1 MGRTKGSKNKRKK
14 SNGYQSKNITSI
26 IVTFLGIFLGF
37 IIYASAEGV
46 FSQYISNLFGG
57 LFGMAKYIVPV
68 AIVAIG
74 IYGILNGKEY
84 IKGKMI
90 QITFLTIIISSFF
103 SWYNYTYS
111 DQVSFGEN
119 LAKYYENGMSLADG
133 GLIGGLLI
141 TPIWQ
146 AFGQI
151 PSLIILIALTTIF
164 VVLVTGIKIETI
176 FVFVKEAVLDLC
188 YMIRD
193 SFAAKNEKTAKRY
206 NSKHQDEE
214 DYPEQVEFDFEED
227 DEDEVEEE
235 EFEEELVE
243 QDDEQEEEFED
254 DEEFEQVDEELERK
268 KKEAQEKLARS
279 GLFKTRTKQEIKQ
292 EQEDDTIEELDLT
305 HNELENID
313 DYVMPDIKLLNGGGK
328 KGKTNSQ
335 AMKETAQKLQM
346 TLRSFGVKAKVINVS
361 KGPSVTRY
369 ELQPDVGVKVSQI
382 VNLSDDIALNLAASS
397 LRIEA
402 PIPGKAAIGIEIP
415 NDTKD
420 MITLREMLETKEFKN
435 AKSKLS
441 YALGRDIS
449 GAPVISNIAEMPHM
463 LISGA
468 TGSGKS
474 VCVNTI
480 IMSILY
486 KAKPNEVKFLM
497 IDPKVVELGI
507 YNGIPHLLIP
517 VVTDPKKAAGA
528 LNWAV
533 QEMVL
538 RYNLFAQK
546 GVKDLK
552 GYNELLESENED
564 GVLPQIVIIID
575 ELADLMMV
583 AKHDVEDAICRLAQM
598 ARAAGMYLIIATQRP
613 SVDVITG
620 IIKANIP
627 SRIAFSVSSQI
638 DSRTIIDTAG
648 AEKLLG
654 KGDMLY
660 YPNSLPKPVRLQGP
674 FVSEAE
680 IEKVVEFIKENCSA
694 NYDENIIDKIENS
707 GTEKPSEVEEDD
719 DVDSLLMTAIDMVV
733 EYGQAST
740 SMLQRRLKVGYA
752 RAGRIIDQMES
763 RGIISG
769 YDGSKPR
776 QVLISKE
783 ELQQLK
789 MGNNITIDEV
799 EENFEEDD
807 DENRI
812 TTGVVDGD
820 YE

>member
-1 MGRTKGSKNKRKK
+1 MGRTKGSKNKGKRTKQYE
-14 SNGYQSKNITSI
+14 SRNITSI
-26 IVTFLGIFLGF
+26 VFAFLGVFLGV
-37 IIYASAEGV
+37 IIYFSAEGM
-46 FSQYISNLFGG
+46 FSQYISNVFGG
-57 LFGMAKYIVPV
+57 LFGIGKYVVPV
-68 AIVAIG
+68 AVLAIG
-74 IYGILNGKEY
+74 IYGIFNGKEV
-84 IKGKMI
+84 IKSKLI
-90 QITFLTIIISSFF
+90 QITVITLIISSFF
-103 SWYNYTYS
+103 SWIHYPYS
-111 DQVSFGEN
+111 VDVSFGEN
-119 LAKYYENGMSLADG
+119 ISKYYENGVSLIDG
-133 GLIGGLLI
+133 GVLGGLVI
-141 TPIWQ
+141 TPLWQ

-151 PSLIILIALTTIF
+151 PALIILIALTTIF
-164 VVLVTGIKIETI
+164 AILVTGVRVESILC
-176 FVFVKEAVLDLC
+176 FVKDAVVDLWNMIKDAVLNKNDKRRLQLEQAKDDASELDFDLE
-188 YMIRD
+188 
-193 SFAAKNEKTAKRY
+193 NE
-206 NSKHQDEE
+206 NEE
-214 DYPEQVEFDFEED
+214 EEEETEELEDVTHNEQLEY
-227 DEDEVEEE
+227 DEDEEIEEE
-235 EFEEELVE
+235 
-243 QDDEQEEEFED
+243 
-254 DEEFEQVDEELERK
+254 DEELEQR
-268 KKEAQEKLARS
+268 KKEAQEKLAKS
-279 GLFKTRTKQEIKQ
+279 GLFKTKTKQEVLE
-292 EQEDDTIEELDLT
+292 EQDDQTVEQLDLT

-313 DYVMPDIKLLNGGGK
+313 DYVLPDTKLLNGGGK
-328 KGKTNSQ
+328 KGKSNNQ
-335 AMKETAQKLQM
+335 AIKETAEKLQL

-369 ELQPDVGVKVSQI
+369 ELQPDVGVKVSQV
-382 VNLSDDIALNLAASS
+382 VNLSDDIALNLAASN

-415 NDTKD
+415 NDNKD

-435 AKSKLS
+435 AKSKLA
-441 YALGRDIS
+441 YALGRDIA
-449 GAPVISNIAEMPHM
+449 GEPVISNIAEMPHM

-474 VCVNTI
+474 VCINTI

-546 GVKDLK
+546 GVKDIK
-552 GYNELLESENED
+552 GYNELLRSENEE
-564 GVLPQIVIIID
+564 GILPQIVIIID

-598 ARAAGMYLIIATQRP
+598 ARAAGMHLIIATQRP

-638 DSRTIIDTAG
+638 DSRTILDMAG

-674 FVSEAE
+674 YVSEAE
-680 IEKVVEFIKENCSA
+680 IERVVEYIKENCAA
-694 NYDENIIDKIENS
+694 NYSEDIIDKIENANA
-707 GTEKPSEVEEDD
+707 EKPSDVEDED
-719 DVDSLLMTAIDMVV
+719 DVDNLLMTAIDLVV
-733 EYGQAST
+733 DMGQAST

-752 RAGRIIDQMES
+752 RAGRIIDQMEA

-776 QVLISKE
+776 QVLITKG
-783 ELQQLK
+783 ELQELK
-789 MGNNITIDEV
+789 MGNNITIDDTV
-799 EENFEEDD
+799 QEDDAD
-807 DENRI
+807 DENMI

-820 YE
+820 YK

>member
-26 IVTFLGIFLGF
+26 IVTFLGIFLGV
-37 IIYASAEGV
+37 IIYFSAEGM
-46 FSQYISNLFGG
+46 FSQYISNVFGG
-57 LFGMAKYIVPV
+57 LFGMAKYIVPIAV
-68 AIVAIG
+68 LAIG

-103 SWYNYTYS
+103 SWTHYTYS
-111 DQVSFGEN
+111 DEISFGEN
-119 LAKYYENGMSLADG
+119 IAKYYENGMSLLDG
-133 GLIGGLLI
+133 GVIGGLLI

-164 VVLVTGIKIETI
+164 VVLVTGIKIENI
-176 FVFVKEAVLDLC
+176 FMFVKDAVVDLC
-188 YMIRD
+188 YMIKD
-193 SFAAKNEKTAKRY
+193 SFGTKNEKRARRY
-206 NSKHQDEE
+206 NDEE
-214 DYPEQVEFDFEED
+214 EEDEYPEQVEFDFD
-227 DEDEVEEE
+227 DEETDEQQQEEYEIEGNDEVEEI
-235 EFEEELVE
+235 
-243 QDDEQEEEFED
+243 
-254 DEEFEQVDEELERK
+254 DEEDEELERK
-268 KKEAQEKLARS
+268 KKEAQEKLAKS
-279 GLFKTRTKQEIKQ
+279 GLFKTRTKQEVEAEK
-292 EQEDDTIEELDLT
+292 ENDTIEELDLT
-305 HNELENID
+305 HNELENLD
-313 DYVMPDIKLLNGGGK
+313 DYVMPDINLLNGGGK
-328 KGKTNSQ
+328 KGKANNQ

-694 NYDENIIDKIENS
+694 NYDEDIIDKIENS

-719 DVDSLLMTAIDMVV
+719 DVDSLLMSAIDMVV

-752 RAGRIIDQMES
+752 RAGRIIDQMEA

-799 EENFEEDD
+799 DESFDEDED

-812 TTGVVDGD
+812 TTGVVNGD